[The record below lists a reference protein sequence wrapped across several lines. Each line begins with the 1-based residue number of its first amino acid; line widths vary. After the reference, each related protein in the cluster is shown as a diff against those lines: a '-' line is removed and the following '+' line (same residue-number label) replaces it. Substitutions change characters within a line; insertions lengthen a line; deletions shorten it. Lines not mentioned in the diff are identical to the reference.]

1 MAALR
6 EAIRVTVLGMR
17 VVGELTLGPAQSKV
31 RAKLFGWHAVR
42 SETIDAEG
50 VSTLEVDLTAQRWQE
65 LRNDGLPAH
74 CIRQK
79 V

>member
-1 MAALR
+1 
-6 EAIRVTVLGMR
+6 
-17 VVGELTLGPAQSKV
+17 V

-42 SETIDAEG
+42 SETIDADG

-65 LRNDGLPAH
+65 LRNEGLPASS
-74 CIRQK
+74 IRQK